1 MQVYL
6 DHNATTP
13 IRNEVLEA
21 MLPFYKEN
29 YGNASSVHS
38 LGQQARKAIEE
49 SRIKV
54 AKALNCE
61 PMEIV
66 FTGSGTE
73 ADNHAIKGAVFAN
86 RNKGNHIITT
96 RIEHHAVLHTFE
108 YLHKYFDIETTFL
121 EVDKY
126 GLVTPKDL
134 EKAITDKTILVS
146 IMHANNEVGTI
157 QPVEVFSDICKKKKI
172 YLHTDAVQT
181 FGKTAVNVQK
191 MGVDLL
197 SLSAHKIYGPKGV
210 GALFVKKGTG
220 IHSLLHGGGHEK
232 NRRAGTEN
240 VAGIVG
246 LGVAADL
253 GMQDMDT
260 EAKKIAALRDNLWE
274 GIEKNIPNVRWNGH
288 SVQNL
293 PGTLNVSFEFI
304 EGEGI
309 LLSLDMKGIAASSGS
324 ACTSGSLEPSHV
336 LAAMGVPTE
345 VAQGSL
351 RFSLGRSNTQEQVDY
366 TIEVLTQVVSRLREM
381 SPITPKGICRFNGKA
396 S

>member
-1 MQVYL
+1 MLVYL

-13 IRNEVLEA
+13 MRNEVLEA

-29 YGNASSVHS
+29 YGNASSIHS
-38 LGQQARKAIEE
+38 FGHLARKTIEE
-49 SRIKV
+49 SRVKV

-61 PMEIV
+61 PLEIV

-73 ADNHAIKGAVFAN
+73 ADNHAIKGVVFAN

-108 YLHKYFDIETTFL
+108 YLHKYFDVETTFL

-126 GLVTPKDL
+126 GLVDPKDL
-134 EKAITDKTILVS
+134 EKAITSKTILVS
-146 IMHANNEVGTI
+146 IMYANNEVGTI
-157 QPVEVFSDICKKKKI
+157 QPLEAFSDICKRKKV
-172 YLHTDAVQT
+172 YLHTDAVQSV
-181 FGKTAVNVQK
+181 GKINVDVK
-191 MGVDLL
+191 KLGVDLL

-210 GALFVKKGTG
+210 GALFIRKGTR
-220 IHSLLHGGGHEK
+220 IHSLLHGGGHEN

-246 LGVAADL
+246 LGVAAEL
-253 GMQDMDT
+253 GVQEMET
-260 EAKKIAALRDNLWE
+260 EAKRIAALRDNLWK
-274 GIEKNIPNVRWNGH
+274 GIEKNIPNVRLNGH
-288 SVQNL
+288 PIKTL

-351 RFSLGRSNTQEQVDY
+351 RFSLGRSNTQEQVEY

-381 SPITPKGICRFNGKA
+381 SPITPKGSCRFNGKA

>member
-1 MQVYL
+1 MLVYL
-6 DHNATTP
+6 DHNATTSM
-13 IRNEVLEA
+13 RNEVLEA
-21 MLPFYKEN
+21 MLPFYKED

-38 LGQQARKAIEE
+38 FGQLARKAIEE
-49 SRIKV
+49 SRAKV
-54 AKALNCE
+54 AKVLNCE
-61 PMEIV
+61 PLEIV

-73 ADNHAIKGAVFAN
+73 ADNHAIKGVVFAN

-121 EVDKY
+121 KVDKY
-126 GLVTPKDL
+126 GLVDPKDL

-146 IMHANNEVGTI
+146 IMHANNEVGII
-157 QPVEVFSDICKKKKI
+157 QPLAAFSDICKRKKI
-172 YLHTDAVQT
+172 YFHTDAVQT
-181 FGKTAVNVQK
+181 FGKISVDVQK
-191 MGVDLL
+191 LGIDLL

-210 GALFVKKGTG
+210 GALFIRKGTR
-220 IHSLLHGGGHEK
+220 IHPLLHGGGHEK

-246 LGVAADL
+246 LGVAAEL
-253 GMQDMDT
+253 GVLDMEV
-260 EAKKIAALRDNLWE
+260 EAKRIAVLRDSLWK

-288 SVQNL
+288 PGKSL